1 MNSKVSLSEV
11 IFPSIGYQRDFQI
24 LKSTLAMN
32 NQENEVTERDQEF
45 PQVLLK
51 LGFQIICPR

>member
-11 IFPSIGYQRDFQI
+11 IFPSIGYGRDFQI
-24 LKSTLAMN
+24 LKSTLAMDSH
-32 NQENEVTERDQEF
+32 ENEVTERDQEF